1 MKIEI
6 EAMNGDRAQ
15 LYQWDLNRR
24 IILSGFGPD
33 TQAHFGQ
40 DSSALVV
47 EAYEDGG
54 VLYADIPNI
63 CLQCAGMLHVYI
75 YNSASTRTRT
85 AVAISVRARPKPEDY
100 VYTETETLTY
110 RELEKRIAKLE
121 ESGGI
126 DVSGAQVGQTIRVST
141 VDESGKPTA
150 WEPADFPES
159 TNDSDALEALAECG
173 IITPAYQDGTFYT
186 DADGT
191 IYVL

>member
-6 EAMNGDRAQ
+6 EAVEGDRAQ

-24 IILSGFGPD
+24 LILSGFGPD

-40 DSSALVV
+40 GDSALVV
-47 EAYEDGG
+47 AAYDDGG

-63 CLQCAGMLHVYI
+63 CLQRAGMLYVYI
-75 YNSASTRTRT
+75 YSPANTRTRT
-85 AVAISVRARPKPEDY
+85 AAAFSVWARPKPEDY
-100 VYTETETLTY
+100 VYTETEVLTWKSLD
-110 RELEKRIAKLE
+110 ERISKLE
-121 ESGGI
+121 ESGGV
-126 DVSGAQVGQTIRVST
+126 DVSGAQVGQTIRVSA

-150 WEPADFPES
+150 WEAADFPES

-186 DADGT
+186 DAYGT